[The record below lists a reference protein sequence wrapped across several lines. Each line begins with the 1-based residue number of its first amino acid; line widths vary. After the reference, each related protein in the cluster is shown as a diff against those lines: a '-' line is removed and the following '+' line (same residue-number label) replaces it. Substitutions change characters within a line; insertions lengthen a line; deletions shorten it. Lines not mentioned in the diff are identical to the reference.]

1 MTDSEAELI
10 ATLEAD
16 IHVWETEAC
25 FFDTLVEHV
34 SVSGGNP
41 KLGREYARSLR
52 ERIEEHK
59 ALIAKLKKG

>member
-1 MTDSEAELI
+1 MTNNELI

-16 IHVWETEAC
+16 IHTWETEAS

-41 KLGREYARSLR
+41 KPGREYALSLR

-59 ALIAKLKKG
+59 ELIDKLKKG